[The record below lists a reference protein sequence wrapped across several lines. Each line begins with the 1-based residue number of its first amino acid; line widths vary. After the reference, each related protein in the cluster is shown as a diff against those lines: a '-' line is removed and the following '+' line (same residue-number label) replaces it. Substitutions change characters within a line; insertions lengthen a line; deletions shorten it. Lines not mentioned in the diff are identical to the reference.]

1 MLIHNKIKKII
12 MGLMITNK
20 IIRKIIIENK
30 GNKGNKGK
38 KEKSTGISEK
48 KVLLKDKGIKCRDSW
63 RDLSNRKIRITQNK
77 LIIMKQAIFH
87 LLAI

>member
-30 GNKGNKGK
+30 GNKGK
-38 KEKSTGISEK
+38 KEKSTEISEK

-63 RDLSNRKIRITQNK
+63 RDLSNRKIRITQDK